1 MEVSHKPDY
10 DRQNG
15 WYEILPALPPANVL
29 DGDVRADY
37 VVVGAGFGG
46 LAVARRL
53 AELDSSATVALVEA
67 DRLGNNAAGRSS
79 GFVIDHAHNIRAK
92 GFADD
97 TDNARKQIELNR
109 AGVRWLEELVA
120 KNDIDCDWRMEGKI
134 HAAATR
140 KGVAMLDSFARS
152 LDAVDED
159 YTMLHGNELK
169 ERFGTGYYRMGLH
182 APHTALVQPAA
193 LVQGLGR
200 SLPANVTLYEETPID
215 EVEYGT
221 PHRLVSARGS
231 VTAPTII
238 LAANGFGAG
247 FGFFAKNLIPLI
259 TWASMTRPL
268 NDDEA
273 ERLGG
278 HENYAIIPAHPGGT
292 TIRRRP
298 DRRILVRN
306 VYSYSRRSRVT
317 GQQRERARSVQRKA
331 FENRYPMLGG
341 IGFDYSWGGALSL
354 SRNGAGVCGPVA
366 DNVYATMVYQGTG
379 IAKGTISGKFLAEHI
394 MGHDDPLLG
403 LLRAGGGP
411 SRNYPDPFNRWGV
424 RLNARWRRYQAGAEE

>member
-1 MEVSHKPDY
+1 MKVSLKPSY

-29 DGDVRADY
+29 DDDVQADY

-79 GFVIDHAHNIRAK
+79 GFAIDHAHNIRAK

-97 TDNARKQIELNR
+97 TDDARKQIEVNR
-109 AGVRWLEELVA
+109 AGVRWLEQLVA
-120 KNDIDCDWRMEGKI
+120 ENDIDCDWRMEGKI
-134 HAAATR
+134 HAAATK

-159 YTMLHGNELK
+159 YTILHGDELK

-200 SLPANVTLYEETPID
+200 SLPGNVTLYEETPID

-221 PHRLVSARGS
+221 PPAQDSALLS
-231 VTAPTII
+231 VVQSGTGGIIVRNSAPVVH
-238 LAANGFGAG
+238 L
-247 FGFFAKNLIPLI
+247 
-259 TWASMTRPL
+259 
-268 NDDEA
+268 
-273 ERLGG
+273 
-278 HENYAIIPAHPGGT
+278 
-292 TIRRRP
+292 
-298 DRRILVRN
+298 RILVGR
-306 VYSYSRRSRVT
+306 VGDIRRVWS
-317 GQQRERARSVQRKA
+317 
-331 FENRYPMLGG
+331 
-341 IGFDYSWGGALSL
+341 
-354 SRNGAGVCGPVA
+354 
-366 DNVYATMVYQGTG
+366 
-379 IAKGTISGKFLAEHI
+379 
-394 MGHDDPLLG
+394 
-403 LLRAGGGP
+403 
-411 SRNYPDPFNRWGV
+411 
-424 RLNARWRRYQAGAEE
+424 